1 MKYFSFLVYLV
12 AFIACHDDHHTEPE
26 LPQGQWTE
34 SHPFKGIP
42 RTGGVSFTIG
52 DVAYVGLG
60 RTLPTATE
68 ALKDFWMYKDTT
80 WTRIA
85 DFPGT
90 ERYGAVAFVLGNI
103 AYVGT
108 GYTPSTKNRAD
119 EFHHDFYAYDP
130 STGKWSDT
138 PVTYLPPDA
147 QGESNARKDAIA
159 FSLNNKAYVGT
170 GISPKNHALK
180 DLYCFDGSTWT
191 ELYFPGEAR
200 YGASVFV
207 IDDKAVICLG
217 TSGANKTSYLVD
229 VNIFDGITQEW
240 YAPRPLVN
248 LKSHQD
254 DEEYDQI
261 PRAYAIA
268 FTSDKTDGQTKGY
281 ITTGMSPYL
290 HTCWEYDIQKD
301 HWRKVSD
308 LPTPMTKRMYAVGFS
323 LNGKGYITTGGL
335 NSNTPIPADMW
346 SFTP

>member
-1 MKYFSFLVYLV
+1 MD
-12 AFIACHDDHHTEPE
+12 AI
-26 LPQGQWTE
+26 
-34 SHPFKGIP
+34 
-42 RTGGVSFTIG
+42 R
-52 DVAYVGLG
+52 
-60 RTLPTATE
+60 
-68 ALKDFWMYKDTT
+68 
-80 WTRIA
+80 
-85 DFPGT
+85 
-90 ERYGAVAFVLGNI
+90 
-103 AYVGT
+103 
-108 GYTPSTKNRAD
+108 
-119 EFHHDFYAYDP
+119 
-130 STGKWSDT
+130 STGLVVI
-138 PVTYLPPDA
+138 PV
-147 QGESNARKDAIA
+147 
-159 FSLNNKAYVGT
+159 
-170 GISPKNHALK
+170 
-180 DLYCFDGSTWT
+180 LYGD
-191 ELYFPGEAR
+191 R
-200 YGASVFV
+200 H
-207 IDDKAVICLG
+207 DDKAVICLG
-217 TSGANKTSYLVD
+217 TSGANKTSYLAD

-281 ITTGMSPYL
+281 ITTGMGPYL